1 MEYGKRKKCNM
12 TSQSKHRP
20 NEMTLGAV
28 LKQARIERGLT
39 IAKLS
44 QEAGIAVGQ
53 VHKLEN
59 DQVKKVNPAHLV
71 ALTGPLG
78 MPMYRLFRLAG
89 YPAEQVPLLEPE
101 LVRRLAEL
109 SPHSLNQITMMLD
122 EWLAEHGQDLVPKVL
137 EPVPVE
143 ESDESATTA

>member
-1 MEYGKRKKCNM
+1 
-12 TSQSKHRP
+12 
-20 NEMTLGAV
+20 MTLGAV
-28 LKQARIERGLT
+28 LKQARVERGLT
-39 IAKLS
+39 IVKLS

-78 MPMYRLFRLAG
+78 VPMYRLFRLAG

-101 LVRRLAEL
+101 LVRKLAAL
-109 SPHSLNQITMMLD
+109 SPQSLNQITMMLNQ
-122 EWLAEHGQDLVPKVL
+122 WLAEHGQDLVPKAL

-143 ESDESATTA
+143 SPIADESGTTA

>member
-1 MEYGKRKKCNM
+1 M
-12 TSQSKHRP
+12 TSQSKQKP

-28 LKQARIERGLT
+28 LKQARVERGLT
-39 IAKLS
+39 IVKLS

-71 ALTGPLG
+71 ALTGPLRV
-78 MPMYRLFRLAG
+78 PMYHLFRLAG

-101 LVRRLAEL
+101 LVRKLADL
-109 SPHSLNQITMMLD
+109 SPQSLNQITMMLNQ
-122 EWLAEHGQDLVPKVL
+122 WLAEHGQDLVPKAL

-143 ESDESATTA
+143 ESDESVARHS

>member
-1 MEYGKRKKCNM
+1 M
-12 TSQSKHRP
+12 TSQSKQQQQ
-20 NEMTLGAV
+20 NEMTLGVV
-28 LKQARIERGLT
+28 LKQARVERGLT

-71 ALTGPLG
+71 ALTGPLRV
-78 MPMYRLFRLAG
+78 PMYHLFRLAG

-101 LVRRLAEL
+101 LVRKLADL
-109 SPHSLNQITMMLD
+109 SPQSLNQITMMLNQ
-122 EWLAEHGQDLVPKVL
+122 WLAEHGQDLVPKAL

-143 ESDESATTA
+143 ESDESAARHS